1 MERFFDELEGL
12 TGDAAPRW
20 RGRIKTIDGQRII
33 IAGLAPIAA
42 IGDRLIIARQ
52 GMAPLLAEI
61 IGCDGPHTIAM
72 AFGATFGL
80 SVGDSALL
88 ERHASFAAPSRKWL
102 GSVLDW
108 QARRV
113 DGESPGEGV
122 RRLSLQAPPPKA
134 ALRRT
139 LGERL
144 TTGYCAFDTFLPIC
158 RGQRLGLFAGSGAGK
173 SMLLGGLASAMEA
186 DVVVIALIGERGREV
201 NAFVEQSLAAEKR
214 ARSIVIASTSDEPA
228 LVKRQSAQLAM
239 TTAEYFRSEG
249 LHVLLVF
256 DSITRYAEAHRE
268 IALAGGETP
277 SLRAFPPSTFQA
289 IASLVERAGPG
300 LAGEGDITAVFSVLV
315 AGSDMDEPVAD
326 AVRGYLDGHI
336 VLERTIAERGRFP
349 AIDIR
354 RSVSRSLPAAASE
367 AENALLAEGR
377 TLLGA
382 YEDAELIVRAG
393 LYKPGVDPA
402 IDKAVRIWPA
412 LDKFFAAREPAGPE
426 TSFARL
432 KSVLEEETEVASSA
446 A

>member
-1 MERFFDELEGL
+1 MDRFFDSLEEFAGA
-12 TGDAAPRW
+12 AAPRW
-20 RGRIKTIDGQRII
+20 RGRIRSIDGRRIV
-33 IAGLAPIAA
+33 IAGIAPAA
-42 IGDRLIIARQ
+42 AVGDRLIISRR
-52 GMAPLLAEI
+52 GMEPLMAEI

-72 AFGATFGL
+72 AFGSTVGL
-80 SVGDSALL
+80 AVGDTALL
-88 ERHASFAAPSRKWL
+88 ERHASFAAPSRRWL
-102 GSVLDW
+102 GAILDW
-108 QARRV
+108 QGRRV
-113 DGESPGEGV
+113 TGESPGEGLK
-122 RRLSLQAPPPKA
+122 RFPLQTSPPKA
-134 ALRRT
+134 ALRRG

-144 TTGYCAFDTFLPIC
+144 TTGYCAFDTFLPVC
-158 RGQRLGLFAGSGAGK
+158 RGQRLGLFAGSGVGK
-173 SMLLGGLASAMEA
+173 TMLLGALASAIGA

-201 NAFVEQSLAAEKR
+201 NAFVEENLDP
-214 ARSIVIASTSDEPA
+214 ARRSRTVVIASTSDEPA

-289 IASLVERAGPG
+289 IANLVERAGPG
-300 LAGEGDITAVFSVLV
+300 VAGEGDITAIFSVLV

-349 AIDIR
+349 AVDVR
-354 RSVSRSLPAAASE
+354 RSVSRSLPAAASQM
-367 AENALLAEGR
+367 ENALLSEGR
-377 TLLGA
+377 NLLGV

-393 LYKPGVDPA
+393 LYKPGVDEV
-402 IDKAVRIWPA
+402 IDKAVRVWPA
-412 LDKFFAAREPAGPE
+412 LDRFFAGREAAGPE
-426 TSFARL
+426 GSFRRL
-432 KSVLEEETEVASSA
+432 KAILHEEEAARASA